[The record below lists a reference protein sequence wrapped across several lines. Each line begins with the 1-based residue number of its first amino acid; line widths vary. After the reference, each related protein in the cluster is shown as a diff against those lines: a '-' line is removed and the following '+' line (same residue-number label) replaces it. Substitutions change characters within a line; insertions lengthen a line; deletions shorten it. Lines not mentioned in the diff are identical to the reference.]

1 MNSSSTEQKAE
12 AKALDYVANLFQR
25 PDQLEKL
32 DVLRKKADGKKVLV
46 PFKFLI

>member
-12 AKALDYVANLFQR
+12 AQALEYVANLFQR

-32 DVLRKKADGKKVLV
+32 DVMRKKADGKKV
-46 PFKFLI
+46 FEN